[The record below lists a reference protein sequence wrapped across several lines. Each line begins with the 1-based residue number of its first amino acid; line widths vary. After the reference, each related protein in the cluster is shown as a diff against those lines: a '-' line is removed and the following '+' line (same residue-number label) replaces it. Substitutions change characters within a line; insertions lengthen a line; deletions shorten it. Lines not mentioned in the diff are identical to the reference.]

1 MAFWNIIG
9 GTANTSF
16 GSDGFATG
24 TDVDAGSVRFA
35 GTVASARFQTVNI
48 GEGNPVITLAS
59 GVDYIDPANGTLPV
73 SSWNAGDQ
81 VIVKVTSDIAGA
93 ANNTLLFGASDS
105 ANKYQNNQAA
115 VVEVKLYKTAIRNGD
130 WNPTTAPWGGTPV
143 SVAQSG
149 AWNVSAGVDNSATL
163 IASGTDDAANPTQD
177 VPGELVY
184 HYGSGGDP
192 TTDQYEARNLW

>member
-149 AWNVSAGVDNSATL
+149 AWNVSAGVDNSTTL

-184 HYGSGGDP
+184 HYGSGSDP